1 VSSTALSGTGDS
13 VRVRVPA
20 TSANLGP
27 GFDSF
32 GLALALH
39 DEVSA
44 RIIPSGVELQVT
56 GEGSETAQA
65 GERHL
70 VIRSMRA
77 AFDVIGA
84 QPGGIALS
92 CQNAVPHGFGLGSS
106 AAAIVAGLLS
116 ARALAGPAGLVAL
129 PDSKL
134 ISLAAELEGH
144 PDNIA
149 ACLLG
154 GLTIAWRAVGGVT
167 AARLEPLP
175 ELRPIICMPTTPL
188 ATEVARQV
196 LPATVPHAGAAANS
210 ARAALL
216 VTALTSQPD
225 LLLAGT
231 EDFLHQRY
239 RADSMP
245 DTAAL
250 IAELRAA
257 EIPAVV
263 SGAGPSVLALPT
275 DDAVAGEAVHLAEH
289 GEYGAGGWQVLRLA
303 VDSAGATVLDAPTG

>member
-1 VSSTALSGTGDS
+1 VSRPPDS

-32 GLALALH
+32 GLALALY

-44 RIIPSGVELQVT
+44 RIIPAGVELQVT
-56 GEGSETAQA
+56 GAGSETAQA

-70 VIRSMRA
+70 VIRAMRA

-84 QPGGIALS
+84 QPGGISLS
-92 CQNAVPHGFGLGSS
+92 CRNAVPHGFGLGSS

-116 ARALAGPAGLVAL
+116 ARALGGPAGLVAL

-134 ISLAAELEGH
+134 MSLATELEGH
-144 PDNIA
+144 PDNVA
-149 ACLLG
+149 ACLFG
-154 GLTIAWRAVGGVT
+154 GLTIAWRSVRGVT
-167 AARLEPLP
+167 AARLDPLP
-175 ELRPIICMPTTPL
+175 ELRPVVCVPTTPL
-188 ATEVARQV
+188 PTEVARQV
-196 LPATVPHAGAAANS
+196 LPATVPHADAAANS

-216 VTALTSQPD
+216 ATALTRRPD

-245 DTAAL
+245 ATAAL

-275 DDAVAGEAVHLAEH
+275 GDALAGEAVRLSERSNHA
-289 GEYGAGGWQVLRLA
+289 ARWQVLRLA
-303 VDSAGATVLDAPTG
+303 VDRAGAAVLDAPAG